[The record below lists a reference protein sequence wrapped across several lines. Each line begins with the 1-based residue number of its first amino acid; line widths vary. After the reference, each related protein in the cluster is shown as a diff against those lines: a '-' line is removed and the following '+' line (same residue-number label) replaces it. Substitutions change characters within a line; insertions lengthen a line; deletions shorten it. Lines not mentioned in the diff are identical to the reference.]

1 MAAVYA
7 DLIMKGVKTIDDV
20 PKKLKAD
27 VLKILEDRGWVRTEG
42 ED

>member
-7 DLIMKGVKTIDDV
+7 DLIMKGLKTINDV

-27 VLKILEDRGWVRTEG
+27 VLKILEDRGWVGTEG
-42 ED
+42 D